1 VKTVRGW
8 AFPESDE
15 FMVAEQRPDLSYQL
29 GNLTAALRHVTNHD
43 AAIDGGAHTG
53 TWSKVMSGHFSRV
66 IAIEPSRDTF
76 ECLTS
81 NMERF
86 GCVNVECKNVALG
99 AAPGFVEMALTA
111 EQAARANTGARYART
126 GGTIPVETIDSWHLP
141 SLGFLK
147 LDIEGSEFVALQGAA
162 ATIDRCKPVVLF
174 ERKFLWTRYF
184 GLPKNVVEVF
194 LKAHSYGLAEA
205 ISCDQIWVPN

>member
-1 VKTVRGW
+1 
-8 AFPESDE
+8 
-15 FMVAEQRPDLSYQL
+15 RPDLSYQL

-99 AAPGFVEMALTA
+99 AAAGYVE
-111 EQAARANTGARYART
+111 
-126 GGTIPVETIDSWHLP
+126 LP
-141 SLGFLK
+141 H
-147 LDIEGSEFVALQGAA
+147 E
-162 ATIDRCKPVVLF
+162 
-174 ERKFLWTRYF
+174 
-184 GLPKNVVEVF
+184 VVEVF